1 MLDPYRSIDLFP
13 DKCGVNS
20 IIHGFLFKYRP
31 WYFDGKSVWWG
42 DSYEL
47 RSEAE
52 EAAESLKEKISK
64 TNIIGGSEK
73 NSVRP
78 GGEA

>member
-1 MLDPYRSIDLFP
+1 MLDPYRSIDLY
-13 DKCGVNS
+13 DHKIGVNA
-20 IIHGFLFKYRP
+20 IISGLLFKFKP
-31 WYFDGKSVWWG
+31 WYSDGKTVWWG

>member
-1 MLDPYRSIDLFP
+1 MFDPYRPIDLYP
-13 DKCGVNS
+13 HKMGVNP
-20 IIHGFLFKYRP
+20 IAAGLLFKFRP